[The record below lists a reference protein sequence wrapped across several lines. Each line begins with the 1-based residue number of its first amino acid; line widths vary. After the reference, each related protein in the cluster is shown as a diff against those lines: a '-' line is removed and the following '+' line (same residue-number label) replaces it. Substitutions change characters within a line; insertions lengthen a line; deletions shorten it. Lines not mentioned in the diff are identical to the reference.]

1 MLAHVSK
8 AIEEITDDNPEVM
21 IAVGITEDGTTV
33 IRSSTGN
40 VAVLHWLLNKAVF
53 ELNMI
58 EVSQKLDKDEAA

>member
-1 MLAHVSK
+1 MLEHVSK
-8 AIEEITDDNPEVM
+8 AVEEITEDNPEVL
-21 IAVGITEDGTTV
+21 IAVGIKEDGTTV

-58 EVSQKLDKDEAA
+58 EAVQKQDQDEAA